1 MAPPTLRFLSLFV
14 PNLDEARQRYAAIFG
29 IDPVEGDAD
38 ALARHP
44 FAKRPPVV
52 FDLGTCKLALYECD
66 MRTTHPGDVG
76 IGIDVGDDLAATA
89 KRASAQQGKVFHGPK
104 PIAGDARDLAV
115 FMLPDRHFFEVVG
128 KAAKTP

>member
-1 MAPPTLRFLSLFV
+1 MVPPTLRFLSLFV
-14 PNLDEARQRYAAIFG
+14 PNLDDARQRYAVVFG
-29 IDPVEGDAD
+29 IDPVEGDTD
-38 ALARHP
+38 TLARHP

-76 IGIDVGDDLAATA
+76 IGIDVGEDLAATA
-89 KRASAQQGKVFHGPK
+89 KRASAHQGKVFHGPK
-104 PIAGDARDLAV
+104 LIAGDERDLAV

-128 KAAKTP
+128 KASKGP